1 MVHNTVPVLVVG
13 AGPAGLAAA
22 LELNRLGVEDVLVV
36 DREPEVGGVPRLCHH
51 TGFGLLDLH
60 WLHTGPGYAKY
71 YRRRVEASGIQ
82 VRTSTTVTGW
92 AGTRTL
98 ALTSPGG
105 LEQVTA
111 QAVLLATGCRERP
124 RAARLV
130 PGGRPHGVFTAGSL
144 QEFVYGQRL
153 PVGRCAVVIGAELA
167 SFSALMTLTA
177 AHTRVARMVTE
188 LPEHQAAGVYRAFK
202 WYTADL
208 LARVPV
214 TPQARVTRILG
225 HSRVEGVEIA
235 HLALGTVET
244 VACDT
249 VVFTGD
255 WIPEN
260 ELARSGG
267 AQIDLGTRGP
277 TVDTS
282 LRTSVPGVFAAGN
295 LLRGAEM
302 ADVAALEGRYAARQV
317 YDYLQHPLWPETTVP
332 IKVEPPLVWV
342 SPNRV
347 ARDRTLPPWRH
358 FLFRISQF
366 CSPARVEI
374 RQGQRVVH
382 QQMFTRLSPNLS
394 AHLDAHWLANVE
406 LGQEPLVVCLADS
419 SSCANP
425 RQGPAN

>member
-1 MVHNTVPVLVVG
+1 MVHDSVPVLVVG

-22 LELNRLGVEDVLVV
+22 LELKRMGIEGVLVV
-36 DREPEVGGVPRLCHH
+36 DRESEVGGVPRLCHH

-60 WLHTGPGYAKY
+60 WLHTGPGYAKH
-71 YRRRVEASGIQ
+71 YRRKVGTSGIQ

-98 ALTSPGG
+98 TLTSPSG

-130 PGGRPHGVFTAGSL
+130 PGGRPHGVFTTGSL

-153 PVGRCAVVIGAELA
+153 PVGRRAVVVGAELA
-167 SFSALMTLTA
+167 SFTALMTLTA
-177 AHTRVARMVTE
+177 ARTRVVRMVTE
-188 LPEHQAAGVYRAFK
+188 LPRHQAAGVYRAFK

-214 TPQARVTRILG
+214 APQARVTRILG

-235 HLALGTVET
+235 HLALGTRET

-249 VVFTGD
+249 IVFTGD

-267 AQIDLGTRGP
+267 VQIDLGTKGP
-277 TVDTS
+277 TVDAS

-295 LLRGAEM
+295 LLRGAET

-332 IKVEPPLVWV
+332 IEVEPPLVWV
-342 SPNRV
+342 SPNSV
-347 ARDRTLPPWRH
+347 ARDRTLPPQRH
-358 FLFRISQF
+358 LLFRINKF
-366 CSPARVEI
+366 CSPARIEI
-374 RQGQRVVH
+374 RQGERVVH
-382 QQMFTRLSPNLS
+382 EQMFAHLSPNLS
-394 AHLDAHWLANVE
+394 ARLDAHWLANTE
-406 LGQEPLVVCLADS
+406 LGEEPLLACLAHS
-419 SSCANP
+419 SSCKVLVKV
-425 RQGPAN
+425 